1 MEGPQIGSW
10 TYDRTLC
17 VRSFIL
23 TYFCPLCFCLSI
35 DTEQCLHQNESRLP
49 CPDHCPNVP
58 TSVALATLTS
68 ALNSN
73 QLSTSTILFNIQLF
87 AIVATS
93 NGAYV
98 FHARNAFHLL
108 KSTKLACIFLPNITL
123 ALYMKHLDRLLMNQ
137 WHKGPQT
144 ILLLIMVLLN
154 LPLKTIT
161 LLMF

>member
-1 MEGPQIGSW
+1 MKGPQIDSW
-10 TYDRTLC
+10 LHDQSLC
-17 VRSFIL
+17 VCSLIL
-23 TYFCPLCFCLSI
+23 SYFCPLCFCLSI

-73 QLSTSTILFNIQLF
+73 ELSTSTILFNIQLF

-108 KSTKLACIFLPNITL
+108 KSTSSKGLFVSLKRLSMYFLY
-123 ALYMKHLDRLLMNQ
+123 LYQDA
-137 WHKGPQT
+137 G
-144 ILLLIMVLLN
+144 
-154 LPLKTIT
+154 
-161 LLMF
+161 

>member
-1 MEGPQIGSW
+1 MDELNFYSSFFSIQGSQIDSW
-10 TYDRTLC
+10 TYDQTLC

-23 TYFCPLCFCLSI
+23 IFFYLLCFCLSI

-58 TSVALATLTS
+58 TSVALVTLTS
-68 ALNSN
+68 ALDSN
-73 QLSTSTILFNIQLF
+73 QLSTSKILFNIQLF
-87 AIVATS
+87 AIVAMS

-123 ALYMKHLDRLLMNQ
+123 AL
-137 WHKGPQT
+137 
-144 ILLLIMVLLN
+144 
-154 LPLKTIT
+154 
-161 LLMF
+161 